1 MSEESKPKIENLEH
15 PEPGEVLTAEQL
27 EQVRGGATTTT
38 PPPVKDPTTGKVVK
52 R

>member
-15 PEPGEVLTAEQL
+15 SEQEEELTAEQL
-27 EQVRGGATTTT
+27 EQVRGGATTT
-38 PPPVKDPTTGKVVK
+38 PPPPIQDPNTGRVRK